1 MDIGHEEQWYIID
14 KQNLLSGYLEVLIT
28 RREKKNRS
36 SPIERTSETISLQ
49 FSNTLWI
56 FSTRFLEMDIGHE
69 EQWYSID
76 KQKLLSVYLEVLI
89 TQREKK
95 TEVRP

>member
-1 MDIGHEEQWYIID
+1 
-14 KQNLLSGYLEVLIT
+14 
-28 RREKKNRS
+28 
-36 SPIERTSETISLQ
+36 
-49 FSNTLWI
+49 
-56 FSTRFLEMDIGHE
+56 MDIGHE